1 MSCET
6 GVTAWSDPHAPLTAQ
21 LMEFCSQLAC
31 PADLP
36 VWQSLLEGGS
46 GPLVYIGPGT
56 GRRALALAA
65 AGEQI
70 IAVEAS
76 PTMAAAF
83 RARLAVS
90 AAALRERVV
99 LVESRI
105 EDAQPAQRCA
115 AVIAPGMLLN
125 YAVTEPACQLAF
137 LRACRA
143 WLDPGGVLALELY
156 NPYFLMNEGAVQLP
170 PGPEQPGDSAWL
182 SMMIHRAA
190 VDPWSQ
196 RCSSY
201 RLLCERF
208 EPGGAVRR
216 YVIPTSTVVSVFPRE
231 LALLLDAAGFQLEG
245 VQALSLGA
253 RPPAAADLTLLAR
266 ARAR

>member
-6 GVTAWSDPHAPLTAQ
+6 GVTAWSAADAPLTAQ
-21 LMEFCSQLAC
+21 LMEFCTELAS

-36 VWQSLLEGGS
+36 VWQSLLQGGAEPALYV
-46 GPLVYIGPGT
+46 GAGA
-56 GRRALALAA
+56 GRRALALAE
-65 AGEQI
+65 AGQRI

-83 RARLAVS
+83 RARLAAS
-90 AAALRERVV
+90 APALRERIA
-99 LVESRI
+99 LVEARI
-105 EDAQPAQRCA
+105 EDARPRQRCA

-143 WLDPGGVLALELY
+143 WLGRGGVLGLELY
-156 NPYFLMNEGAVQLP
+156 NPYFLMSEGTVHLP
-170 PGPEQPGDSAWL
+170 SGPAQPGDRVWL
-182 SMMIHRAA
+182 SMTIQRAA

-196 RCSSY
+196 RCSGY

-208 EPGGAVRR
+208 EPGGEVRR
-216 YVIPTSTVVSVFPRE
+216 YVIPTSLVVAVFPRE
-231 LALLLDAAGFQLEG
+231 LALLLDAAGFRLEG
-245 VQALSLGA
+245 VQALRAGG
-253 RPPAAADLTLLAR
+253 RPPSAADLTVLAR